1 MAVGSDVTC
10 FKLLL
15 LEAKPESLAAAR
27 NVWPGAEIVARTL
40 CQSQGV
46 ADQVSREKVQMVLCD
61 LVGDDCPGLEVLQ
74 QIRRVHPNL
83 PLVAVLPGHDFSV
96 TRSAFRNGVDDVLI
110 HPLSKDVLLNSRA
123 HVIGREKIDA
133 QLASTQQA
141 AKRSL

>member
-27 NVWPGAEIVARTL
+27 NAWPGADIVARTL

-46 ADQVSREKVQMVLCD
+46 ADQVSREKIQMVLCD
-61 LVGDDCPGLEVLQ
+61 LVGDDCPGLEVLR

-83 PLVAVLPGHDFSV
+83 PLVAVLSGQDFS
-96 TRSAFRNGVDDVLI
+96 TALSAFRNGVDELC
-110 HPLSKDVLLNSRA
+110 R
-123 HVIGREKIDA
+123 
-133 QLASTQQA
+133 
-141 AKRSL
+141 